1 MIVDKGPAGVDG
13 ELLQTLNALR
23 ETRARTKIVLGMRD
37 ILDAPERTC
46 RDLQSNHS
54 FEIIEKFYDEVWIY
68 GSREIFDSVREYRF
82 PKAVANLTHFC
93 GYLKRK
99 VIPNS
104 RSGGPPHVLVTT
116 GGGGDG
122 CAMIEAYL
130 EGLSSLPRNVALR
143 STVIFGPQMWSVTR
157 VDLLQ
162 RYGYLADVA
171 FLDFEPDISEFYA
184 DADIVVAM
192 AGYNTVCEL
201 MSFGRRAILVPR
213 AELAQEQLIR
223 ARLLSKQEI
232 FDLVEPADLNS
243 DSLISKV
250 IAALKP
256 VAASTLPFDLDGLPR
271 IRQRVRELLGE
282 NALHK
287 ES

>member
-1 MIVDKGPAGVDG
+1 
-13 ELLQTLNALR
+13 
-23 ETRARTKIVLGMRD
+23 
-37 ILDAPERTC
+37 
-46 RDLQSNHS
+46 
-54 FEIIEKFYDEVWIY
+54 
-68 GSREIFDSVREYRF
+68 
-82 PKAVANLTHFC
+82 
-93 GYLKRK
+93 
-99 VIPNS
+99 
-104 RSGGPPHVLVTT
+104 
-116 GGGGDG
+116 
-122 CAMIEAYL
+122 MIEAYL
-130 EGLSSLPRNVALR
+130 EGLSSLPPNVALR
-143 STVIFGPQMWSVTR
+143 STIIFGPQMWSVTR
-157 VDLLQ
+157 SDLLQ

-243 DSLISKV
+243 DSLITKV

-287 ES
+287 KS